1 MNEFWGSLSQQ
12 LKPKLHEITAYLIAC
27 SCCWLFIS
35 HAKLRQALY
44 IIFSGFESNSPFFIT
59 IGLVATAGL
68 LLSLVHAF
76 IQRKKSQPE
85 KILMGWFVMGVSGMS
100 SFVLG
105 LDMLGSHSTTLL
117 ILPVWNILTGLFML
131 TQMEMQ
137 KYEMSDDNASIG
149 VVFGT
154 TVLLVII
161 LFLTDFGLH
170 LSWALTLSI
179 CIFYA
184 TTIVFLST
192 WIVKYFEIQLPDFL
206 K

>member
-1 MNEFWGSLSQQ
+1 MNEFWDSLSQQ
-12 LKPKLHEITAYLIAC
+12 LKPKLHEITAYLIAF

-35 HAKLRQALY
+35 HAKLRQMLF

-68 LLSLVHAF
+68 LLSLAHAF

-85 KILMGWFVMGVSGMS
+85 KILMGWFVMGICGMS

-105 LDMLGSHSTTLL
+105 LDALGSRSASIL

-131 TQMEMQ
+131 TQMAAQ
-137 KYEMSDDNASIG
+137 KYEMSDDNASLG
-149 VVFGT
+149 RVLGT
-154 TVLLVII
+154 TVILVTV
-161 LFLTDFGLH
+161 LFLTDFVLR

-184 TTIVFLST
+184 TTIVFLISWT
-192 WIVKYFEIQLPDFL
+192 TNYFEIQLPDFL